1 MKTLNENLLLYYLRT
16 NLEELFIN
24 QDMTKG
30 SPLKLIILFTLPLIF
45 GNLLQQFYQMAD
57 TYIISQTLGVDAFAA
72 VGSTNSI
79 NILFLGLAI
88 GLTSGLAV
96 LTAQRFGRKDEEAI
110 RQNLAASI
118 ILSGSVSVLLT
129 IVALTFRDQIL
140 AFMNTPAELVDYA
153 NEYLTMMFSGL
164 IGVVLFN
171 LVSNTLRAVGNT
183 RAPLV
188 FLAIASV
195 LNVILDL
202 VFILVLH
209 MGVGGAGLATVISQF
224 VSGLIGLV
232 YIWKNVP
239 TFRIYKEDWKAGI
252 RQLKEHAAIAFPM
265 GFQTSLIAIGM
276 IAVSMTLNTLGS
288 EAVAATTA
296 AQKID
301 ALATKPLMA
310 VGVTMATYTAQ
321 NYGAGQ
327 LDRVWEGVSKIIKV
341 SLGYSFVMGT
351 FLILFG
357 RQLTSLFVGSENLE
371 ILNMSR
377 LYFMTNSTF
386 YAFLALLIIHRYTL
400 QGLGKSTAPTLAGL
414 FELFARVGAALILS
428 RSLGFI
434 GVGLSNPLAWVAAL
448 FPLLGSYYALKR
460 ELTGAQKQPKLSGR
474 LLRFNK

>member
-1 MKTLNENLLLYYLRT
+1 M
-16 NLEELFIN
+16 
-24 QDMTKG
+24 
-30 SPLKLIILFTLPLIF
+30 IILFTLPLIF

-140 AFMNTPAELVDYA
+140 AFMNTPVELVDYA

-341 SLGYSFVMGT
+341 SLGYSFVMGA

-357 RQLTSLFVGSENLE
+357 RQLTSLFVGSENME

-386 YAFLALLIIHRYTL
+386 YALLALLIIHRYTL

-448 FPLLGSYYALKR
+448 FPLLGSYYALKS
-460 ELTGAQKQPKLSGR
+460 ELTGVQKQPKLSGR